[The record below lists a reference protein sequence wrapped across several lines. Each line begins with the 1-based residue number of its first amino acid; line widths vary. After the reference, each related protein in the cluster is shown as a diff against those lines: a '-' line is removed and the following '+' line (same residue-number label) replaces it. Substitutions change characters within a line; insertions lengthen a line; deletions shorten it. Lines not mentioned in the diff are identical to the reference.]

1 MKQDIIIK
9 LEAIETKIQN
19 LVTQNFENSQKIAN
33 FEKLLKEKVAEIE
46 FLKNENEQ
54 LKEQLKQFKVSKAFA
69 GKSENNEE
77 AKQKIDSLIKEIN
90 LCITTLKD

>member
-1 MKQDIIIK
+1 MKQEIISK

-19 LVTQNFENSQKIAN
+19 LVTENFEYRQKIAN
-33 FEKLLKEKVAEIE
+33 FEKLLKEKIAEIE
-46 FLKNENEQ
+46 LLKQENEQ
-54 LKEQLKQFKVSKAFA
+54 LKGQLEQFKVSKAFA